1 MRHQSDRQHDRGETL
16 LEVLL
21 TVIITG
27 LTITALVSSLANT
40 AAAGSA
46 QRQSVSA
53 DTVIR
58 NVAEAVKNATSKC
71 TAGAAYTID
80 YQVPTPYT
88 MTMQPSVT
96 TCPPAAVAQLVVIT
110 LSDAAGRRSELQIK
124 VRTP

>member
-1 MRHQSDRQHDRGETL
+1 MRHRQDKGETL

-40 AAAGSA
+40 AAAGNA
-46 QRQSVSA
+46 QRQSVSSDA
-53 DTVIR
+53 VIR
-58 NVAEAVKNATSKC
+58 NFAEALKTATSTC

-80 YQVPTPYT
+80 YQVPPTYT
-88 MTMQPSVT
+88 VTMQPAAR
-96 TCPPAAVAQLVVIT
+96 TCPATAVAQLVMIT